1 MLLFTH
7 ENKRNFV
14 TQFCLRF
21 HLCNH
26 VARLLD
32 QADSI
37 GQKRLYLVL
46 SCCFNNIIYLYMDLT
61 FCLFIIPSISFSVFL
76 SFLLCVFLSYSDG
89 RHRWLPSLGLVARFP
104 RSSVFGRLTP
114 PLHRSTVPPPRP
126 LILTRPPAHGSCAKW
141 LASTPLF

>member
-14 TQFCLRF
+14 TQFCLRY

-46 SCCFNNIIYLYMDLT
+46 SCCFNNIIHLYMDLS
-61 FCLFIIPSISFSVFL
+61 FCLFIIPSISLSVFL
-76 SFLLCVFLSYSDG
+76 SFCLSVFLSFCLSVFQSFCLFVFLSFSLSVFYLFIFDG
-89 RHRWLPSLGLVARFP
+89 H
-104 RSSVFGRLTP
+104 RSSTIDIFVFSSFCLSFFL
-114 PLHRSTVPPPRP
+114 PLC
-126 LILTRPPAHGSCAKW
+126 L
-141 LASTPLF
+141 LFGYLWWS